1 MPVSDPNSENLYTV
15 LGVERGATDT
25 EISKA
30 YKRAAVKWHPDKNPD
45 DKEKATEMFQKVSE
59 AYEILSDADKRK
71 TYDQFGKQGLERGA
85 GGGQGGMSFA
95 HADDIFQAFFGGGD
109 PFSMFFDGQ
118 DGGDGFGGMPGGFGK
133 GGPRIVFQS
142 GGGMPGMMGG
152 PMGGKGKGKGKP
164 KPAEPIP
171 DWAKPKGTR
180 VIVRGL
186 KSAAEHN
193 GRQGK
198 ITGWT
203 ADKGRYEVECDD
215 ETTLSLR
222 PGNVTQVADVE
233 ITGIESTPELNGQ
246 QASVIGYTD
255 DTGRYTLRLKSKM
268 SNGRDVV
275 GLQSSSIILG
285 RGTRVVV
292 SGLSSEAF
300 NGQMAQIVDVDRDAM
315 RYTVQCQNGKQIKI
329 KLENVLC

>member
-1 MPVSDPNSENLYTV
+1 MPAPDPHSDNLYTV
-15 LGVERGATDT
+15 LGVDRGASEQ
-25 EISKA
+25 EIAKA
-30 YKRAAVKWHPDKNPD
+30 YKKAAVKWHPDKNPD
-45 DKEKATEMFQKVSE
+45 NQEKATENFQKISE
-59 AYEILSDADKRK
+59 AYEILQDADKRK

-85 GGGQGGMSFA
+85 GGNNGMSFQ

-109 PFSMFFDGQ
+109 PFSMFFDG
-118 DGGDGFGGMPGGFGK
+118 DGDGFGGMPGGSFGK

-142 GGGMPGMMGG
+142 GGGMPGMFGG
-152 PMGGKGKGKGKP
+152 PMGGKGGGKGKA
-164 KPAEPIP
+164 KPRQAEPMP
-171 DWAKPKGTR
+171 TWALPKTTR

-193 GRQGK
+193 GRQGS
-198 ITGWT
+198 IVGWS
-203 ADKGRYEVECDD
+203 ADKARYEVECDD

-222 PGNVTQVADVE
+222 PGNVTQCADVE
-233 ITGIESTPELNGQ
+233 ITGIESQPELNGQ
-246 QASVIGYTD
+246 KAKVIGYTD
-255 DTGRYTLRLKSKM
+255 DTGRYTLRLQEKM

-275 GLQSSSIILG
+275 GLQSASIILG

-292 SGLSSEAF
+292 TGLSSEAF